1 MSDHAKLSPSKRS
14 RWALC
19 PGSIR
24 EEAKYPDT
32 GSGPAAADGTHSHT
46 LLEYC
51 IQLDRFIDP
60 MTQIGAKFEDHEGE
74 FVVHQ
79 DRAERV
85 KVAVDYIMHYSA
97 FGILPVV
104 SESKVDPAFLLGR
117 SDLSGTVDV
126 QILAGNTLELIDY
139 KDGMGVVTAEGNMQ
153 LEQYAYGVLAGY
165 KLPVNGAYPF
175 EYVKMTIIQ
184 PKLAMKGMKPI
195 TSHTVTVRSLLDNMG
210 TIITQAAATDA
221 PDAPLV
227 PGDSQCKFCRAK
239 GSCNALASNVMKEVG
254 IMFQPVVTQTLDV
267 AQQSADK
274 DPSTMDD
281 AQIRQI
287 MEAAPLMRQLLEG
300 VEKEA
305 QRRLE
310 MGQVIPGLKLVN
322 GRGSRA
328 WALPETEMAEKLI
341 KMGIPK
347 SAVYETKLV
356 TPAKAEKLTWEK
368 KDGTKVALTE
378 RQLKRM
384 EQEYVVKL
392 AGKLTVAPESDG
404 RPAVITNAAP
414 LFSAVDEGR
423 IAGDLTTRIE
433 YTVTNGVVQIQSV
446 EQTET
451 LPSWLS

>member
-1 MSDHAKLSPSKRS
+1 VSDHAKLSPSKRS

-46 LLEYC
+46 LLEHC
-51 IQLDRFIDP
+51 INTFLSDP
-60 MTQIGAKFEDHEGE
+60 MDQVGETFTDHEGT
-74 FVVHQ
+74 FKVDV
-79 DRAERV
+79 DRAARV
-85 KVAVDYIMHYSA
+85 KLAIEYIRERSLNGR
-97 FGILPVV
+97 FGFI
-104 SESKVDPAFLLGR
+104 SEQHVDPEHLLGR
-117 SDLSGTVDV
+117 KDLSGTVDC
-126 QILAGNTLELIDY
+126 QILGPDWLEIIDY
-139 KDGMGVVTAEGNMQ
+139 KDGMGVVSAEGNLQ
-153 LEQYAYGVLAGY
+153 LEQYAYGVLAREQ
-165 KLPVNGAYPF
+165 LPVNGNYPF
-175 EYVKMTIIQ
+175 SMVRMTIIQ
-184 PKLAMKGMKPI
+184 PKLALRGMSAI
-195 TSHTVTVRSLLDNMG
+195 TSYEVPVSYLLANMG
-210 TIITQAAATDA
+210 TIISQAAATDA

-227 PGDSQCKFCRAK
+227 PGESQCKFCRAK

-281 AQIRQI
+281 AQIAQI
-287 MEAAPLMRQLLEG
+287 MEAAPLMRQLLEA

-305 QRRLE
+305 MRRME

-322 GRGSRA
+322 GRGSRT
-328 WALPETEMAEKLI
+328 WALPEDEMAEKLI

-347 SAVYETKLV
+347 GAIYETKLV

-378 RQLKRM
+378 RQLTRM

-414 LFSAVDEGR
+414 LFSAVE
-423 IAGDLTTRIE
+423 AAPAAE
-433 YTVTNGVVQIQSV
+433 S
-446 EQTET
+446 

>member
-1 MSDHAKLSPSKRS
+1 MLSPSKRS

-46 LLEYC
+46 LLEHC
-51 IQLDRFIDP
+51 IKNGLSDP
-60 MTQIGAKFEDHEGE
+60 MDQVGELFTDHEGS
-74 FVVHQ
+74 FHVDA
-79 DRAERV
+79 DRAARV
-85 KVAVDYIMHYSA
+85 KTAIDYIREQSLGGM
-97 FGILPVV
+97 LTVV
-104 SESKVDPAFLLGR
+104 SEERVDPEHLLGR
-117 SDLSGTVDV
+117 KDLSGTVDC
-126 QILAGNTLELIDY
+126 QILGPDTLELIDY
-139 KDGMGVVTAEGNMQ
+139 KDGMGVVSAEGNLQ
-153 LEQYAYGVLAGY
+153 LEQYAYGVLARY

-175 EYVKMTIIQ
+175 STVRMTIIQ
-184 PKLAMKGMKPI
+184 PKLALRGMPAI
-195 TSHTVTVRSLLDNMG
+195 TSYEVPVSHLLTNMG
-210 TIITQAAATDA
+210 TIISQAAATDA

-227 PGDSQCKFCRAK
+227 PGESQCKFCRAK

-281 AQIRQI
+281 AQIAQI

-310 MGQVIPGLKLVN
+310 AGQVIPGLKLVN
-322 GRGSRA
+322 GRGSRT
-328 WALPETEMAEKLI
+328 WALPEEEMAEKLI

-368 KDGTKVALTE
+368 KDGTKVALTD

-392 AGKLTVAPESDG
+392 AGKLTVVPESDG

-414 LFSAVDEGR
+414 LFSAVEAEA
-423 IAGDLTTRIE
+423 IK
-433 YTVTNGVVQIQSV
+433 YTL
-446 EQTET
+446 EQPAAES

>member
-1 MSDHAKLSPSKRS
+1 VSDHAKLSPSKRS

-51 IQLDRFIDP
+51 IQNNRFIDP
-60 MTQIGAKFEDHEGE
+60 MTQVGAKFEDHDGE

-85 KVAVDYIMHYSA
+85 KVAVDYIMHCSA

-126 QILAGNTLELIDY
+126 QILGGDTLELIDY
-139 KDGMGVVTAEGNMQ
+139 KDGMGIVSAEGNLQ

-165 KLPVNGAYPF
+165 KLPVNGAYPI

-184 PKLAMKGMKPI
+184 PKLALRGMPAI
-195 TSHTVTVRSLLDNMG
+195 TSHTVTVRSLLDNAG
-210 TIITQAAATDA
+210 TIITQAAATDK

-227 PGDSQCKFCRAK
+227 PGESQCKFCRAK
-239 GSCNALASNVMKEVG
+239 GSCAALASNVMKEVG

-281 AQIRQI
+281 AQIAQI

-305 QRRLE
+305 LRRLE
-310 MGQVIPGLKLVN
+310 SGQTIPGLKLVN

-328 WALPETEMAEKLI
+328 WALPEDEMAEKLV

-368 KDGTKVALTE
+368 KDGTKVALTD

-414 LFSAVDEGR
+414 LFSAVE
-423 IAGDLTTRIE
+423 AAPAAE
-433 YTVTNGVVQIQSV
+433 S
-446 EQTET
+446 

>member
-46 LLEYC
+46 LLEHC
-51 IQLDRFIDP
+51 IKNGLSDP
-60 MTQIGAKFEDHEGE
+60 MDQVGETFTDHEGT
-74 FVVHQ
+74 FKVDA
-79 DRAERV
+79 DRAARV
-85 KVAVDYIMHYSA
+85 KSAIEYIRERSMNGLFSV
-97 FGILPVV
+97 I
-104 SESKVDPAFLLGR
+104 SEQKVDPEFLLGR
-117 SDLSGTVDV
+117 KDLSGTVDC
-126 QILAGNTLELIDY
+126 QIIGPDFLELIDY

-165 KLPVNGAYPF
+165 KLPVNGAFPF
-175 EYVKMTIIQ
+175 SRVIMTIVQ
-184 PKLAMKGMKPI
+184 PKLALKGMKPI
-195 TSHTVTVRSLLDNMG
+195 TSHEVTVKSLMDNIG
-210 TIITQAAATDA
+210 TIVLQAAATDK

-227 PGDSQCKFCRAK
+227 PGESQCKFCRAK
-239 GSCNALASNVMKEVG
+239 GSCAALAGNVMKEVG
-254 IMFQPVVTQTLDV
+254 IMFQPVVTETLDV

-274 DPSTMDD
+274 DPAQMDD

-287 MEAAPLMRQLLEG
+287 MEAAPLMRQLLEA

-305 QRRLE
+305 MRRME
-310 MGQVIPGLKLVN
+310 SGVSIPGLKLVH

-328 WALPETEMAEKLI
+328 WALPEEEMAEKLI

-368 KDGTKVALTE
+368 RDGTKVSLTE

-384 EQEYVVKL
+384 DQEYVSKL

-404 RPAVITNAAP
+404 RQAVIMNAAP
-414 LFSAVDEGR
+414 MFSAVE
-423 IAGDLTTRIE
+423 AAPAAE
-433 YTVTNGVVQIQSV
+433 S
-446 EQTET
+446 

>member
-1 MSDHAKLSPSKRS
+1 MLSPSKRS

-51 IQLDRFIDP
+51 IQNNRFIDP
-60 MTQIGAKFEDHEGE
+60 MMQIGATFEDHEGD

-85 KVAVDYIMHYSA
+85 KIAVDYIRERSL
-97 FGILPVV
+97 GGLLPVI
-104 SESKVDPAFLLGR
+104 SEQKVDPEHLLGR
-117 SDLSGTVDV
+117 SDLSGTVDC
-126 QILAGNTLELIDY
+126 QIMGDDWLELIDY
-139 KDGMGVVTAEGNMQ
+139 KDGMGIVSAENNLQ

-175 EYVKMTIIQ
+175 KTIRMTIIQ
-184 PKLAMKGMKPI
+184 PKLAVKGMRPI
-195 TSHTVTVRSLLDNMG
+195 TSYEVPTSQLLANMG
-210 TIITQAAATDA
+210 TIISQAAATDA

-227 PGDSQCKFCRAK
+227 PGESQCKFCRAK

-281 AQIRQI
+281 AQIAQI
-287 MEAAPLMRQLLEG
+287 MEAAPLMRQLLEA

-305 QRRLE
+305 LRRME

-322 GRGSRA
+322 GRGSRT
-328 WALPETEMAEKLI
+328 WALPEEEMAEKLI

-368 KDGTKVALTE
+368 KDGTKVALTD
-378 RQLKRM
+378 RQLTRM

-392 AGKLTVAPESDG
+392 AGKLTVVPESDG

-414 LFSAVDEGR
+414 LFSAVE
-423 IAGDLTTRIE
+423 AAPVAE
-433 YTVTNGVVQIQSV
+433 P
-446 EQTET
+446 

>member
-24 EEAKYPDT
+24 EEAKYPDE
-32 GSGPAAADGTHSHT
+32 GSGPAAIDGTHSHT

-51 IQLDRFIDP
+51 IQNNRFIDP

-85 KVAVDYIMHYSA
+85 KIAVDYIREASIDGL
-97 FGILPVV
+97 FKVI
-104 SESKVDPAFLLGR
+104 SEEKVEPEHLLGR
-117 SDLSGTVDV
+117 HDLSGTVDC
-126 QILAGNTLELIDY
+126 QIIGLDFLELIDY
-139 KDGMGVVTAEGNMQ
+139 KDGMGIVTAEGNMQ

-165 KLPVNGAYPF
+165 KLPINGSYP
-175 EYVKMTIIQ
+175 VKTIRMTIIQ
-184 PKLAMKGMKPI
+184 PKLALRGMSQI
-195 TSHTVTVRSLLDNMG
+195 TSHEVSVSDLLSNIG
-210 TIITQAAATDA
+210 TIVVQAAATDK

-239 GSCNALASNVMKEVG
+239 GSCAALASNVMKEVG
-254 IMFQPVVTQTLDV
+254 IMFQPVVSQTLDV

-287 MEAAPLMRQLLEG
+287 LEAAPLMRQLLEG
-300 VEKEA
+300 VEAEA
-305 QRRLE
+305 LRRLQA
-310 MGQVIPGLKLVN
+310 GQTIPGLKLVN
-322 GRGSRA
+322 GRGSRT
-328 WALPETEMAEKLI
+328 WALPEEQMAEKLV

-347 SAVYETKLV
+347 GAIYETKLV

-368 KDGTKVALTE
+368 RDGTKVQLTD
-378 RQLKRM
+378 RQLKTM
-384 EQEYVVKL
+384 ETEYVVKM
-392 AGKLTVAPESDG
+392 AGKLTVVPESDG
-404 RPAVITNAAP
+404 RPAVVLNAAP
-414 LFSAVDEGR
+414 LFSAV
-423 IAGDLTTRIE
+423 
-433 YTVTNGVVQIQSV
+433 
-446 EQTET
+446 ET

>member
-1 MSDHAKLSPSKRS
+1 MSGHAQLSPSKRS

-24 EEAKYPDT
+24 EEAKYPDE
-32 GSGPAAADGTHSHT
+32 GSGPAAIDGTHSHT

-51 IQLDRFIDP
+51 IQHNRFIDP
-60 MTQIGAKFEDHEGE
+60 MTQVGAKFEDHEGD

-85 KVAVDYIMHYSA
+85 KLAYDYIRERSMNGM
-97 FGILPVV
+97 FKVI
-104 SESKVDPAFLLGR
+104 SEQKVDPKFLLGR
-117 SDLSGTVDV
+117 DDLSGTVDC
-126 QILAGNTLELIDY
+126 QIIGDDWIELIDY
-139 KDGMGVVTAEGNMQ
+139 KDGMGTVTAEGNMQ
-153 LEQYAYGVLAGY
+153 LEQYAYGVLAEL

-175 EYVKMTIIQ
+175 KTIRMTIIQ
-184 PKLAMKGMKPI
+184 PKLSLKGMAPI
-195 TSHTVTVRSLLDNMG
+195 TFSEVPVSNLLGSMG
-210 TIITQAAATDA
+210 TIIAQAAATDK

-239 GSCNALASNVMKEVG
+239 GSCSALANNVMKEVG
-254 IMFQPVVTQTLDV
+254 IMFQPVVTETLDV

-281 AQIRQI
+281 TQIRQI
-287 MEAAPLMRQLLEG
+287 MEAAPLMRQLLEA

-305 QRRLE
+305 LRRLE
-310 MGQVIPGLKLVN
+310 AGQSIPGLKLVN

-328 WALPETEMAEKLI
+328 WALPEEEMAEKLV

-347 SAVYETKLV
+347 TAVYETKLV

-368 KDGTKVALTE
+368 RDGTKVALTD

-384 EQEYVVKL
+384 EQEYVVKM
-392 AGKLTVAPESDG
+392 AGKLTVAPESDS

-414 LFSAVDEGR
+414 MFSA
-423 IAGDLTTRIE
+423 IE
-433 YTVTNGVVQIQSV
+433 AAPAA
-446 EQTET
+446 ET

>member
-24 EEAKYPDT
+24 EEAEYPDT

-46 LLEYC
+46 LLEHC
-51 IQLDRFIDP
+51 IKTGLSDP
-60 MTQIGAKFEDHEGE
+60 MDQVGDVFSDHEGT
-74 FVVHQ
+74 FKVDA
-79 DRAERV
+79 DRAARV
-85 KVAVDYIMHYSA
+85 KTAIEYIRERSMNGLFSV
-97 FGILPVV
+97 I
-104 SESKVDPAFLLGR
+104 SEQKVDPEFLLGR
-117 SDLSGTVDV
+117 KDLSGTVDC
-126 QILAGNTLELIDY
+126 QIIGPDFLELIDY

-165 KLPVNGAYPF
+165 KLPVNGAFPF
-175 EYVKMTIIQ
+175 SRVIMTIVQ
-184 PKLAMKGMKPI
+184 PKLALKGMKPI
-195 TSHTVTVRSLLDNMG
+195 TSHEVTVKSLMDNIG
-210 TIITQAAATDA
+210 TIVLQAAATDK

-227 PGDSQCKFCRAK
+227 PGESQCKFCRAK
-239 GSCNALASNVMKEVG
+239 GSCAALAGNVMKEVG
-254 IMFQPVVTQTLDV
+254 IMFQPVVTETLDV

-274 DPSTMDD
+274 DPATMDD
-281 AQIRQI
+281 AQICQI
-287 MEAAPLMRQLLEG
+287 MEAAPLMRQLLEA

-305 QRRLE
+305 MRRME
-310 MGQVIPGLKLVN
+310 SGISIPGLKLVH

-328 WALPETEMAEKLI
+328 WALPEEEMAEKLV

-347 SAVYETKLV
+347 TAIYETKLV

-368 KDGTKVALTE
+368 RDGTKVSLTE

-384 EQEYVVKL
+384 DQEYVSKL

-404 RPAVITNAAP
+404 RQAVIMNAAP
-414 LFSAVDEGR
+414 MFSAVE
-423 IAGDLTTRIE
+423 AAPAAE
-433 YTVTNGVVQIQSV
+433 S
-446 EQTET
+446 

>member
-24 EEAKYPDT
+24 EEAKYPDP

-46 LLEYC
+46 LLEHC
-51 IQLDRFIDP
+51 IKQFVDPLSMVGQL
-60 MTQIGAKFEDHEGE
+60 MTDHEGS
-74 FVVHQ
+74 FHVDK

-85 KVAVDYIMHYSA
+85 KVAFDYLYQIKNLG
-97 FGILPVV
+97 FEVI
-104 SESKVDPAFLLGR
+104 SETKVDPKFLLGR
-117 SDLSGTVDV
+117 DDLSGTVDV
-126 QILAGNTLELIDY
+126 QIIGGDTLELIDY
-139 KDGMGVVTAEGNMQ
+139 KDGMGVVTAEGNLQ

-165 KLPVNGAYPF
+165 RLPVNAEYPF
-175 EYVKMTIIQ
+175 KTIRMTIIQ
-184 PKLAMKGMKPI
+184 PKLALRGMPAI
-195 TSHTVTVRSLLDNMG
+195 TSHDVSVRDLLSRMG
-210 TIITQAAATDA
+210 IIVTQAAATDA

-227 PGDSQCKFCRAK
+227 PGESQCKFCRAK
-239 GSCNALASNVMKEVG
+239 GSCSALASNVMKEIGVIFPPVHTVKNPG
-254 IMFQPVVTQTLDV
+254 IHIPQQTRELLQQPYDV

-305 QRRLE
+305 LRRLE
-310 MGQVIPGLKLVN
+310 AGQSIPGLKLVN

-328 WALPETEMAEKLI
+328 WALPEEQMAEKLV

-368 KDGTKVALTE
+368 RDGTKVTLTE
-378 RQLKRM
+378 RQLKTM
-384 EQEYVVKL
+384 ETEYVVKM
-392 AGKLTVAPESDG
+392 AGKLSVAPESDG
-404 RPAVITNAAP
+404 RPAVVLNAAP
-414 LFSAVDEGR
+414 LFSAVE
-423 IAGDLTTRIE
+423 
-433 YTVTNGVVQIQSV
+433 S
-446 EQTET
+446 

>member
-46 LLEYC
+46 LLEHC
-51 IQLDRFIDP
+51 IKNGLSDP
-60 MTQIGAKFEDHEGE
+60 MDQVGETFTDHEGT
-74 FVVHQ
+74 FKVDA
-79 DRAERV
+79 DRAARV
-85 KVAVDYIMHYSA
+85 KSAIEYIRERSMN
-97 FGILPVV
+97 GIFKVI
-104 SESKVDPAFLLGR
+104 SEQKVDPEHLLGR
-117 SDLSGTVDV
+117 DDLSGTVDC
-126 QILAGNTLELIDY
+126 QILVGDVAGDVLELIDY
-139 KDGMGVVTAEGNMQ
+139 KDGMGIVSAEGNMQ
-153 LEQYAYGVLAGY
+153 LEQYAYGVLAGF
-165 KLPVNGAYPF
+165 KLPVNGDYPF
-175 EYVKMTIIQ
+175 STVRMTIIQ
-184 PKLAMKGMKPI
+184 PKLALRGMPAI
-195 TSHTVTVRSLLDNMG
+195 TSHEVSVRDLMANMG
-210 TIITQAAATDA
+210 TIITQAAATDK

-227 PGDSQCKFCRAK
+227 PGESQCKFCRAK

-281 AQIRQI
+281 QQIRQI

-300 VEKEA
+300 VEKDA
-305 QRRLE
+305 LRRLKA
-310 MGQVIPGLKLVN
+310 GQTIPGLKLVN
-322 GRGSRA
+322 GKGSRS
-328 WALPETEMAEKLI
+328 WAFAEAEMADKLV

-347 SAVYETKLV
+347 SAIYETKLV
-356 TPAKAEKLTWEK
+356 SPAKAEKLTWKK
-368 KDGTKVALTE
+368 KDEMVTLSE

-384 EQEYVVKL
+384 EQEYVTKL
-392 AGKLTVAPESDG
+392 AGALTVVPESDG

-414 LFSAVDEGR
+414 LFSAVE
-423 IAGDLTTRIE
+423 AAPAAE
-433 YTVTNGVVQIQSV
+433 S
-446 EQTET
+446 

>member
-46 LLEYC
+46 LLEHC
-51 IQLDRFIDP
+51 IKNGLSDP
-60 MTQIGAKFEDHEGE
+60 MDQVGETFTDHEGT
-74 FVVHQ
+74 FKVDA
-79 DRAERV
+79 DRAARV
-85 KVAVDYIMHYSA
+85 KTAIEYIRERSMNGM
-97 FGILPVV
+97 FKVI
-104 SESKVDPAFLLGR
+104 SEQKVDPEFLLGR
-117 SDLSGTVDV
+117 KDLSGTVDC
-126 QILAGNTLELIDY
+126 QIIGPDWIELIDY
-139 KDGMGVVTAEGNMQ
+139 KDGMGVVSAEGNMQ

-175 EYVKMTIIQ
+175 NTHRMTIIQ
-184 PKLAMKGMKPI
+184 PKLALKGMKPI
-195 TSHTVTVRSLLDNMG
+195 TSHEVSVRSLLDNMG
-210 TIITQAAATDA
+210 TIIVQAAATDK

-227 PGDSQCKFCRAK
+227 PGESQCKFCRAK
-239 GSCNALASNVMKEVG
+239 GSCAALAGNVMKEVG
-254 IMFQPVVTQTLDV
+254 IMFQPVVTETLDV

-274 DPSTMDD
+274 DPAQMDD

-287 MEAAPLMRQLLEG
+287 MEAAPLMRQLLEA

-305 QRRLE
+305 MRRME
-310 MGQVIPGLKLVN
+310 SGISIPGLKLVN

-328 WALPETEMAEKLI
+328 WALPEAEMAEKLV

-347 SAVYETKLV
+347 GAIYETKLV

-368 KDGTKVALTE
+368 KDGTKVTLTE

-384 EQEYVVKL
+384 EQEYVSKL
-392 AGKLTVAPESDG
+392 AGKLTVVPESDG
-404 RPAVITNAAP
+404 RPAVIMNAAP
-414 LFSAVDEGR
+414 LFSAVE
-423 IAGDLTTRIE
+423 AAPAAE
-433 YTVTNGVVQIQSV
+433 S
-446 EQTET
+446 

>member
-46 LLEYC
+46 LLEHC
-51 IQLDRFIDP
+51 IKNGLSDP
-60 MTQIGAKFEDHEGE
+60 MDQVGETFTDHEGT
-74 FVVHQ
+74 FKVDA
-79 DRAERV
+79 DRAARV
-85 KVAVDYIMHYSA
+85 KSAIEYIRDRSMNGL
-97 FGILPVV
+97 FPVI
-104 SESKVDPAFLLGR
+104 SEQKVNPKFLLGR
-117 SDLSGTVDV
+117 DDLSGTVDC
-126 QILAGNTLELIDY
+126 QIIGPDWIELIDY
-139 KDGMGVVTAEGNMQ
+139 KDGMGVVSAEGNMQ

-165 KLPVNGAYPF
+165 SLPVNGQYSF
-175 EYVKMTIIQ
+175 NRVIMTIIQ
-184 PKLAMKGMKPI
+184 PKLTLRGMPAI
-195 TSHTVTVRSLLDNMG
+195 TSYEVSVRDLMANMG
-210 TIITQAAATDA
+210 TIISQAAATDK

-227 PGDSQCKFCRAK
+227 PGESQCKFCRAK

-281 AQIRQI
+281 QQIRQI

-305 QRRLE
+305 LRRLKA
-310 MGQVIPGLKLVN
+310 GQTIPGLKLVN
-322 GRGSRA
+322 GKGSRS
-328 WALPETEMAEKLI
+328 WAFAEAEMADKLV

-347 SAVYETKLV
+347 SAIYETKLV
-356 TPAKAEKLTWEK
+356 SPAKAEKLTWKK
-368 KDGTKVALTE
+368 KDEMVTLSE

-384 EQEYVVKL
+384 EQEYVTKL
-392 AGKLTVAPESDG
+392 AGALTVVPESDG

-414 LFSAVDEGR
+414 LFSAVE
-423 IAGDLTTRIE
+423 AAPAAE
-433 YTVTNGVVQIQSV
+433 S
-446 EQTET
+446 

>member
-1 MSDHAKLSPSKRS
+1 MLSPSKRS

-46 LLEYC
+46 LLEHC
-51 IQLDRFIDP
+51 INNRLSDP
-60 MTQIGAKFEDHEGE
+60 MEQVGETFTDHEGT
-74 FVVHQ
+74 FVVDA
-79 DRAERV
+79 DRAARV
-85 KVAVDYIMHYSA
+85 KVAIDYIRERSTNGM
-97 FGILPVV
+97 FKVI
-104 SESKVDPAFLLGR
+104 SEQRVDPEHLLGR
-117 SDLSGTVDV
+117 KDLSGTVDCQV
-126 QILAGNTLELIDY
+126 FGFDWLELIDY
-139 KDGMGVVTAEGNMQ
+139 KDGMGVVSAEGNLQ

-175 EYVKMTIIQ
+175 STIRMTIIQ
-184 PKLAMKGMKPI
+184 PKLALRGMPAI
-195 TSHTVTVRSLLDNMG
+195 TSHDVSVRDLMANIG
-210 TIITQAAATDA
+210 TIISQAAATDA

-239 GSCNALASNVMKEVG
+239 GSCSALASNVMKEVG

-281 AQIRQI
+281 TQIAQI

-305 QRRLE
+305 LRRIQA
-310 MGQVIPGLKLVN
+310 GQTIPGLKLVH

-328 WALPETEMAEKLI
+328 WALPEEEMADKLV

-347 SAVYETKLV
+347 SAIYETKLV
-356 TPAKAEKLTWEK
+356 SPAKAEKLTWEK
-368 KDGTKVALTE
+368 RDGTKVTLTE

-384 EQEYVVKL
+384 DQEYVSKL
-392 AGKLTVAPESDG
+392 AGKLTVVSESDS

-414 LFSAVDEGR
+414 LFSAVQAAPAAE
-423 IAGDLTTRIE
+423 
-433 YTVTNGVVQIQSV
+433 S
-446 EQTET
+446 

>member
-46 LLEYC
+46 LLEHC
-51 IQLDRFIDP
+51 IKNNLSDP
-60 MTQIGAKFEDHEGE
+60 MDQVGETFTDHEGV
-74 FVVHQ
+74 FKVDT
-79 DRAERV
+79 DRAARV
-85 KVAVDYIMHYSA
+85 KIAIDYIREQSLGGM
-97 FGILPVV
+97 LTVV
-104 SESKVDPAFLLGR
+104 SEERVDPEHLLGR
-117 SDLSGTVDV
+117 KDLSGTVDC
-126 QILAGNTLELIDY
+126 QILGGDTLELIDY
-139 KDGMGVVTAEGNMQ
+139 KDGMGVVSAEGNLQ
-153 LEQYAYGVLAGY
+153 LEQYAYGVLAGL
-165 KLPVNGAYPF
+165 KLPVNGNYPF
-175 EYVKMTIIQ
+175 STVRMTIIQ
-184 PKLAMKGMKPI
+184 PKLALKGMKPI
-195 TSHTVTVRSLLDNMG
+195 TSHEVSVRDLLANMG

-239 GSCNALASNVMKEVG
+239 GSCSALANNVMKEVG

-281 AQIRQI
+281 AQIAQI
-287 MEAAPLMRQLLEG
+287 MEAAPLMRQLLEA
-300 VEKEA
+300 VETEALRRMKE
-305 QRRLE
+305 
-310 MGQVIPGLKLVN
+310 GQVIPGLKLVN

-328 WALPETEMAEKLI
+328 WALPEDEMAEKLV

-347 SAVYETKLV
+347 TAIYETKLV

-368 KDGTKVALTE
+368 RDGTKVSLTD

-384 EQEYVVKL
+384 EQEYVTKL

-404 RPAVITNAAP
+404 RPAVVTNAAP
-414 LFSAVDEGR
+414 LFSAVE
-423 IAGDLTTRIE
+423 AAPAAE
-433 YTVTNGVVQIQSV
+433 S
-446 EQTET
+446 